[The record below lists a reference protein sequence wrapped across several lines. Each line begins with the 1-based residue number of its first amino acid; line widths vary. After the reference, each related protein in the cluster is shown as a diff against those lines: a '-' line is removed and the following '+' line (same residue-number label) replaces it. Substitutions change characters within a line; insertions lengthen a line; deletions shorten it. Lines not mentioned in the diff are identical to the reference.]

1 MTIKKATANDS
12 GQMQQKKFNDT
23 GPHIVRHTYQP
34 AAGTAFG
41 VLGLVL
47 ADGVDIDTDEA
58 ALVAAIVLLA
68 EVTAVANP
76 RLYGESE
83 ADIEVNPEAP
93 ADPTHGWW
101 LGTSVDANA
110 TVGVP
115 GRTRGHSEKE
125 SQRQLVPNGKKWF
138 VCNMVLP
145 ANVDQDAT
153 ALAALEAALVGVT
166 GITTARYLVGG
177 QVRDDAKIADPEN
190 EGEWLDKANVKVE
203 SRLRIDPLE

>member
-12 GQMQQKKFNDT
+12 GQMQLKRWNDT
-23 GPHIVRHTYQP
+23 GPHIVRHTYTP
-34 AAGTAFG
+34 AAGTAYG

-58 ALVAAIVLLA
+58 ALVAAMTALA
-68 EVTAVANP
+68 TVTAVANP

-83 ADIEVNPEAP
+83 ASIEVNPGGE
-93 ADPTHGWW
+93 DPDTHGWW
-101 LGTSVDANA
+101 LGSSVDSSYR
-110 TVGVP
+110 VGVP
-115 GRTRGHSEKE
+115 GRTRGHTEKE
-125 SQRQLVPNGKKWF
+125 SQRQLVPDGKKWL

-145 ANVDQDAT
+145 AYIDEDASAVT
-153 ALAALEAALVGVT
+153 ALESALVGVT
-166 GITTARYLVGG
+166 GITTARYLIGG
-177 QVRDDAKIADPEN
+177 QIRADAQIADPEN